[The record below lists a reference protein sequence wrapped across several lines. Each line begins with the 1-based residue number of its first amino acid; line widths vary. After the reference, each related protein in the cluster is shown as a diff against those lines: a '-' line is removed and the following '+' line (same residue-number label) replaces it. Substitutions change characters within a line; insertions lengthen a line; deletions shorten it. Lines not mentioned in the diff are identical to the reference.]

1 MGDFPQFYR
10 FFFFL
15 LLSFLRLLAVKLLF
29 SSSDIVSGRNE
40 VPAVL
45 FRFRCS
51 GLHDCIG
58 NASTGV
64 AVRNLHQI
72 AGFAKE
78 YR

>member
-1 MGDFPQFYR
+1 MLVSALVRLKWVIFLSSTD

-51 GLHDCIG
+51 GLHDCIDS
-58 NASTGV
+58 ASSI
-64 AVRNLHQI
+64 AV
-72 AGFAKE
+72 
-78 YR
+78 